1 MVSDPAV
8 DLVYIATPHS
18 HHYDHAMLALEHEE
32 TISIMKQMDDLR
44 KEWGVR
50 YQGLK

>member
-1 MVSDPAV
+1 MMP
-8 DLVYIATPHS
+8 
-18 HHYDHAMLALEHEE
+18 HEE

-50 YQGLK
+50 YPYDDQGLE